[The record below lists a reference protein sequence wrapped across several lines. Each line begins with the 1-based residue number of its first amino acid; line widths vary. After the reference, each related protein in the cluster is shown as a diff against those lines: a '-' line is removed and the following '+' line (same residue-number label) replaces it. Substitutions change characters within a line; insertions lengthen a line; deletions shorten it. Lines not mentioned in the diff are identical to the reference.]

1 MMDHEERELFT
12 RSLRHAGES
21 HTGRALDLALDELG
35 WHKALTVDP
44 HTAVSVLFELQ
55 GVVNTSSS
63 ALGAVLGSALGVES
77 SPAVGI
83 VFPAAG
89 QWRAPG
95 EIDPAGL
102 SVRGLGPVA
111 LVESPTAVIVTGSAR
126 GLRSVEVS
134 TADLTLRPV
143 RGLDPDGGLVEATG
157 HGVLF
162 SAEREVATERWAEAI
177 ALGRLALGHEL
188 VGAARAMLELARGH
202 AVERIQFGQPI
213 GTFQAVRHRLADTLV
228 AIEAADA
235 SLNAAWEE
243 RTSQSA
249 AMAKALAGRG
259 ARVAARHGQQVLA
272 GIGFT
277 TEHRLHRYVRR
288 VVVLDQLLGAD
299 RTLTRELGAD
309 LIATRQLPDLLP
321 L

>member
-1 MMDHEERELFT
+1 MMDHEERKLFT

-21 HTGRALDLALDELG
+21 HAGRPLDLALDELG

-44 HTAVSVLFELQ
+44 HTAVSLFFELQ

-63 ALGAVLGSALGVES
+63 ALGAVLGYALGVEP
-77 SPAVGI
+77 SPAVG
-83 VFPAAG
+83 VVLPPAG
-89 QWRAPG
+89 RWRAPG
-95 EIDPAGL
+95 EINPGGF
-102 SVRGLGPVA
+102 SVRGLGSAA
-111 LVESPTAVIVTGSAR
+111 LVESPTAVIVTGSA
-126 GLRSVEVS
+126 GSLRAVEVS
-134 TADLTLRPV
+134 TANLTLRPV
-143 RGLDPDGGLVEATG
+143 RGLDPDAGLVEVTG
-157 HGVLF
+157 RGVPF
-162 SAEREVATERWAEAI
+162 GAERAVAAERWAEAI

-188 VGAARAMLELARGH
+188 VGAARAMLDLARGH
-202 AVERIQFGQPI
+202 ALERIQFGQPI

-235 SLNAAWEE
+235 SLNAVWEE

-259 ARVAARHGQQVLA
+259 ARVAARHCQQVLA

-288 VVVLDQLLGAD
+288 VVVLDQLLGAGQ
-299 RTLTRELGAD
+299 TLTRELGAE

>member
-1 MMDHEERELFT
+1 MDPEERQLFT
-12 RSLRHAGES
+12 RSLRHADES
-21 HTGRALDLALDELG
+21 HAGMALDLALDELG

-55 GVVNTSSS
+55 GTVNTSSS
-63 ALGAVLGSALGVES
+63 ALGAVLGSALGVDP
-77 SPAVGI
+77 SPAVGVI
-83 VFPAAG
+83 LPAAG
-89 QWRAPG
+89 EWRPPG
-95 EIDPAGL
+95 EIDQAGL

-111 LVESPTAVIVTGSAR
+111 LVESPTTVIVTGSAG
-126 GLRSVEVS
+126 GLRAVEAS
-134 TADLTLRPV
+134 TAALTLRPV
-143 RGLDPDGGLVEATG
+143 HGLDPDGGLVEVTG
-157 HGVLF
+157 RGVAF
-162 SAEREVATERWAEAI
+162 GAEREVPAEQWAQAI

-202 AVERIQFGQPI
+202 ALERIQFGQPI
-213 GTFQAVRHRLADTLV
+213 GAFQAVRHRLADTLV

-259 ARVAARHGQQVLA
+259 ARVAARHCQQVLA

-277 TEHRLHRYVRR
+277 TEHPLHRYVRR
-288 VVVLDQLLGAD
+288 VVVLDQLLGAG
-299 RTLTRELGAD
+299 RTLTRELGAE
-309 LIATRQLPDLLP
+309 LIATRLLPDLLP

>member
-1 MMDHEERELFT
+1 M
-12 RSLRHAGES
+12 
-21 HTGRALDLALDELG
+21 
-35 WHKALTVDP
+35 
-44 HTAVSVLFELQ
+44 
-55 GVVNTSSS
+55 
-63 ALGAVLGSALGVES
+63 GVE
-77 SPAVGI
+77 PWPTAEVI
-83 VFPAAG
+83 LPAAG

-95 EIDPAGL
+95 EIGPAGF

-111 LVESPTAVIVTGSAR
+111 LVESPTAVIVTGSA
-126 GLRSVEVS
+126 GSLRAVEVA
-134 TADLTLRPV
+134 TANLTLRPV
-143 RGLDPDGGLVEATG
+143 RGLDPDAGLVEVTG
-157 HGVLF
+157 RGVPF
-162 SAEREVATERWAEAI
+162 GAGRNVPTEQWAEAV

-188 VGAARAMLELARGH
+188 VGAARAMLELARTH
-202 AVERIQFGQPI
+202 AMERIQFGRPI

-243 RTSQSA
+243 RTSESA

-259 ARVAARHGQQVLA
+259 ARVAARHCQQVLA

-288 VVVLDQLLGAD
+288 VVVLDQLLGAGK
-299 RTLTRELGAD
+299 TLTRELGAE
-309 LIATRQLPDLLP
+309 LIATRQLPDLVP